1 MYIGGTM
8 EVYTQICGLVILLL
22 IIVFC
27 ILKGRDKFSYGRF
40 FTLNIIVAIVSLIL
54 DMVSSNLVY
63 NAAFLPEKL
72 VMMTRKTTIMRNAT
86 AIDDISIIYVLWRSL
101 GRVSRNKLDKN
112 LYQ

>member
-40 FTLNIIVAIVSLIL
+40 FTLLL
-54 DMVSSNLVY
+54 
-63 NAAFLPEKL
+63 
-72 VMMTRKTTIMRNAT
+72 
-86 AIDDISIIYVLWRSL
+86 
-101 GRVSRNKLDKN
+101 
-112 LYQ
+112 